1 MLLYGPAQESY
12 LPGAWRPPL
21 QRSSRM
27 ACSVKMHS
35 TSLFVHQPPGQETEE
50 LKRQGFQQAV
60 TKGVLGQASSGQV
73 CWRCGALACFCAT
86 SAHQSSSGHLTR
98 HVSIIAEAQPCD
110 LPWLQGTWVTLSR
123 PGAKR
128 AHDEGEAGVQV
139 RRWQRWAHN
148 HAQPLV
154 RLQCMGCLCCSSLS
168 TPPLNPALSPA

>member
-60 TKGVLGQASSGQV
+60 TKGVLGQASNGQV

-98 HVSIIAEAQPCD
+98 HVSVIAEAQPCD
-110 LPWLQGTWVTLSR
+110 SPCGCRARGSR
-123 PGAKR
+123 
-128 AHDEGEAGVQV
+128 
-139 RRWQRWAHN
+139 
-148 HAQPLV
+148 
-154 RLQCMGCLCCSSLS
+154 
-168 TPPLNPALSPA
+168 